1 MRFLYLVRLLT
12 HMLYLTFFLGTVSCV
27 SVSRQNMPEE
37 GTAEIDLLE
46 KKCTLCHGLPHPKR
60 HTQEEWGYLLT
71 LMKKRM
77 DEKNISYTTE
87 EMVQIKSYL
96 QRNAR

>member
-1 MRFLYLVRLLT
+1 MLLSYLVRFLLQI
-12 HMLYLTFFLGTVSCV
+12 LCLALLLGMASCV
-27 SVSRQNMPEE
+27 SVSHQNMPEE
-37 GTAEIDLLE
+37 NSADLGLLK

-60 HTQEEWGYLLT
+60 HTHEEWGYLLT

-77 DEKNISYTTE
+77 NEKNISYTTE

>member
-1 MRFLYLVRLLT
+1 MHLSYLVRLLT

-27 SVSRQNMPEE
+27 SVSHQNMPEE
-37 GTAEIDLLE
+37 ETAELDLLK

>member
-1 MRFLYLVRLLT
+1 MLLSYLVRFLLQI
-12 HMLYLTFFLGTVSCV
+12 LCLALLLGMASCV
-27 SVSRQNMPEE
+27 SVSHQNMPEE
-37 GTAEIDLLE
+37 DRAELDLLK

-71 LMKKRM
+71 LMEKRM
-77 DEKNISYTTE
+77 NEKNISYTTE
-87 EMVQIKSYL
+87 EMIQIKSYL

>member
-1 MRFLYLVRLLT
+1 MLLSYLVRFLLQI
-12 HMLYLTFFLGTVSCV
+12 LCLALLLGMASCV
-27 SVSRQNMPEE
+27 SVSHQNMPEE
-37 GTAEIDLLE
+37 DTAELDLLK

-71 LMKKRM
+71 LMEKRM
-77 DEKNISYTTE
+77 NEKNISYTTE
-87 EMVQIKSYL
+87 EMIQIKSYL

>member
-1 MRFLYLVRLLT
+1 MLLSYLVRFLLQI
-12 HMLYLTFFLGTVSCV
+12 LCLALLLGMASCV
-27 SVSRQNMPEE
+27 SVTRQSMPEE

-60 HTQEEWGYLLT
+60 HTHEEWGYLLT

-77 DEKNISYTTE
+77 NEKNISYTTE

>member
-1 MRFLYLVRLLT
+1 MLLSYLVRFLLQI
-12 HMLYLTFFLGTVSCV
+12 LCLALLLGMASCV
-27 SVSRQNMPEE
+27 SVSHQNMPEE
-37 GTAEIDLLE
+37 NSADLGLLK

-60 HTQEEWGYLLT
+60 HTHEEWGYLLT

-77 DEKNISYTTE
+77 NEKNISYTAE

>member
-1 MRFLYLVRLLT
+1 MLLSYLVRFLLQI
-12 HMLYLTFFLGTVSCV
+12 LCLALFLGMASCV
-27 SVSRQNMPEE
+27 SVSHQNMPEE
-37 GTAEIDLLE
+37 DTAELDLLK

-71 LMKKRM
+71 LMEKRM
-77 DEKNISYTTE
+77 NEKNISYTTE